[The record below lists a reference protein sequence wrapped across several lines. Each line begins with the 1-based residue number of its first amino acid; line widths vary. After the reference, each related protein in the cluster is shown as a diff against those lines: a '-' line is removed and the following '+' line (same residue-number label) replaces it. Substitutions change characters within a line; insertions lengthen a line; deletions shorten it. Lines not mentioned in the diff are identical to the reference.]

1 MVLNNEMIMK
11 EEDVFLYGDVQVKMV
26 INGMMKDI
34 IIGNLK
40 MVNGSKEWVDELIE
54 VKMNGDYYVK

>member
-1 MVLNNEMIMK
+1 
-11 EEDVFLYGDVQVKMV
+11 MV
-26 INGMMKDI
+26 INGVMKDI

-40 MVNGSKEWVDELIE
+40 MVNGSKEWVDEMIE